1 METDDQQEPKPGTK
15 VVGAGDHPSGKGDA
29 KGIEKGAGKDGKAG
43 DGKAS
48 DGKAGDNKTG
58 DGKAGDG
65 KTGDNKGKDGGSG
78 GGKDKGNGGDP
89 TPPGTLSP

>member
-1 METDDQQEPKPGTK
+1 METDDQQEPKPGAK

-29 KGIEKGAGKDGKAG
+29 KGIEKGAGK